1 MLLTKNKKVKC
12 CVKYHMYFLVDPVD
26 AAAVK
31 KTFLGLF
38 ILKKKKKQG

>member
-1 MLLTKNKKVKC
+1 
-12 CVKYHMYFLVDPVD
+12 MYFLVDPVD

-38 ILKKKKKQG
+38 ILRKKKKQG

>member
-1 MLLTKNKKVKC
+1 
-12 CVKYHMYFLVDPVD
+12 MYFLVDPVD

-38 ILKKKKKQG
+38 ILKKKKKKNKDRCSIFPKSI

>member
-1 MLLTKNKKVKC
+1 
-12 CVKYHMYFLVDPVD
+12 MYFLVDPVD

-38 ILKKKKKQG
+38 ILKKKKQG

>member
-1 MLLTKNKKVKC
+1 
-12 CVKYHMYFLVDPVD
+12 MYFLVDPVD

-38 ILKKKKKQG
+38 ILKKKKNKDRCSIFPKSI